1 MKKAELIHTL
11 SFPMLLLGIGLC
23 SVPYIALIRAA
34 IGIDE
39 TVRIAFTTTLIFLI
53 GGYMAALGAMIYLSR
68 HAQQRTTQNTDG
80 KRQQVESVKITA
92 LKKPHYL
99 GLLMFT
105 PIPFISFIAVYWFWC
120 REGMN
125 SHALDTEYRK
135 SLNFQIT
142 IHLYWLL
149 SFFLMP
155 IFFGF
160 ITFAMALVLHFFA
173 TLYVISKT
181 QLSSVTDYPANIK
194 II

>member
-1 MKKAELIHTL
+1 MKKAQLIHTL

-23 SVPYIALIRAA
+23 SIPYIALIRAA

-39 TVRIAFTTTLIFLI
+39 KVQIPFFTTLVFLI

-68 HAQQRTTQNTDG
+68 RSQQNILPSNNDKPST
-80 KRQQVESVKITA
+80 SA

-99 GLLMFT
+99 GLLMLI
-105 PIPFISFIAVYWFWC
+105 PLPFISFILVYLFWR
-120 REGMN
+120 REGMQ
-125 SHALDTEYRK
+125 SHSLDTEYRK

-155 IFFGF
+155 IFIGF
-160 ITFAMALVLHFFA
+160 VMFAMGLLLHLLA
-173 TLYVISKT
+173 TLFVASKT
-181 QLSSVTDYPANIK
+181 QPNSVTNYPANIK